1 MSDQSLMSEK
11 IDLIALAL
19 SKAQSE
25 IENVNKDKT
34 VVTQKFKYKYAD
46 LSSCIDAIKKSLRDN
61 GLSISQLGTFDN
73 NGKQTLVTILMHE
86 SGQWLKSIFYIP
98 NEESTSGTGN
108 SLQRLGASL
117 TYMRRYAL
125 SAIVGL
131 TQEDDDAQS
140 LTKNN
145 NKVKEDLIPS
155 VAAEVRC
162 LLAETKE
169 KEAYALCESL
179 SINEKHKLWAL
190 LNVEERETLK
200 KIKEAA

>member
-1 MSDQSLMSEK
+1 MSDQALMSEK

-19 SKAQSE
+19 SKLQFE

-46 LSSCIDAIKKSLRDN
+46 LSSCIDVIKKSLRDN
-61 GLSISQLGTFDN
+61 KMSISQLGSFDN
-73 NGKQTLVTILMHE
+73 NGKQILVTLLMHE
-86 SGQWLKSIFYIP
+86 SGQWLKSIFYIHD
-98 NEESTSGTGN
+98 NEESTTGN
-108 SLQRLGASL
+108 SLQKLGATL

-140 LTKNN
+140 LTKNS
-145 NKVKEDLIPS
+145 NKVKENLIPS
-155 VAAEVRC
+155 IAAEVRC
-162 LLAETKE
+162 LISEKKE
-169 KEAYALCESL
+169 QEAYALCESL
-179 SINEKHKLWAL
+179 AIPEKHKLWSL
-190 LNVEERETLK
+190 LNLEERETLK